1 MSETRRLLQADDDS
15 DDASMSPPRSRRIAA
30 DSDVKS
36 MCSLTAIYFLV
47 MVVNGGLI
55 GALGPS
61 LEPIGRATGLHD
73 AALARLVLQNRLCK
87 FVGNLIWCS
96 FARRLQQS
104 RGVGRPHALFGGL
117 MLVTTSSAITIGYT
131 TQSTSLQLALWTWGL
146 AYGITDA
153 GVTTL
158 TVWRWGDDNRR
169 RRIDVSVL
177 NAGFTVG
184 ALLAPTLVVASLRF
198 GVGRWAFYA
207 IAGISLITA
216 FLLGLQRPM
225 PLPISPKDGRSSPKI
240 TRAADRLLIQTSH
253 SGGHAARA
261 QLSQRRYERGFIL
274 AMSIILIC
282 VTACEHGIATWLS
295 PLGVESGGLTEQR
308 MALITSFYW
317 AVMCAGRLLWAAMS
331 GCVSSTWPMLFF
343 DVGTCLF
350 AALLLVGAQLMRF
363 AFEPL
368 LWLSSMAMGLG
379 VSSAVPCVYS
389 LVPEA
394 HVKMTPLAIT
404 LLNAASTCGE
414 TAAPYI
420 VGLAFGQHQYWF
432 LGTLTFCSTAVA
444 VLVATVARRQAER
457 HGWTPRHPSDHEY

>member
-1 MSETRRLLQADDDS
+1 MDL
-15 DDASMSPPRSRRIAA
+15 
-30 DSDVKS
+30 
-36 MCSLTAIYFLV
+36 
-47 MVVNGGLI
+47 
-55 GALGPS
+55 
-61 LEPIGRATGLHD
+61 
-73 AALARLVLQNRLCK
+73 
-87 FVGNLIWCS
+87 
-96 FARRLQQS
+96 
-104 RGVGRPHALFGGL
+104 
-117 MLVTTSSAITIGYT
+117 
-131 TQSTSLQLALWTWGL
+131 GL

-331 GCVSSTWPMLFF
+331 GCVSSTWPMLF
-343 DVGTCLF
+343 
-350 AALLLVGAQLMRF
+350 
-363 AFEPL
+363 
-368 LWLSSMAMGLG
+368 SMLAH
-379 VSSAVPCVYS
+379 AYS
-389 LVPEA
+389 LRSSLWVLNSCVLPSSLCSGSHRWRWGLVCHPRA
-394 HVKMTPLAIT
+394 VR
-404 LLNAASTCGE
+404 LLPCA
-414 TAAPYI
+414 
-420 VGLAFGQHQYWF
+420 
-432 LGTLTFCSTAVA
+432 
-444 VLVATVARRQAER
+444 
-457 HGWTPRHPSDHEY
+457 

>member
-1 MSETRRLLQADDDS
+1 MSETRRLLGSDDESDDS
-15 DDASMSPPRSRRIAA
+15 SEPH
-30 DSDVKS
+30 KS
-36 MCSLTAIYFLV
+36 SGGPKAYGPSAPICPLTAIYFLV

-55 GALGPS
+55 GAIGPS

-73 AALARLVLQNRLCK
+73 AALARFVSQNRLCK
-87 FVGNLIWCS
+87 FAGNLVWCA
-96 FARRLQQS
+96 FARRLQEPH
-104 RGVGRPHALFGGL
+104 GIGRPHALFGGL
-117 MLVTTSSAITIGYT
+117 MLLTASSAIAIGYVT
-131 TQSTSLQLALWTWGL
+131 RPASLQFALLSWGL

-158 TVWRWGDDNRR
+158 TVWRWGHDNRR

-184 ALLAPTLVVASLRF
+184 ALLAPTLVVASLRY

-207 IAGISLITA
+207 IAAISMLTA
-216 FLLGLQRPM
+216 FLLSLQPPM
-225 PLPISPKDGRSSPKI
+225 MLPISPRDEPLQKASLHV
-240 TRAADRLLIQTSH
+240 DRLLLQP
-253 SGGHAARA
+253 GRGRGNNAARA
-261 QLSQRRYERGFIL
+261 QQLQQRYERGFIL

-282 VTACEHGIATWLS
+282 VTACEHGLATWL
-295 PLGVESGGLTEQR
+295 PAFGVESGGLSEQR
-308 MALITSFYW
+308 MALMTSVYW
-317 AVMCAGRLLWAAMS
+317 GVMCAGRLLWAMLS
-331 GCVSSTWPMLFF
+331 GRVSSTWPMIFF
-343 DVGTCLF
+343 DAGTCLL
-350 AALLLVGAQLMRF
+350 ASLLLVSAQVLRL

-394 HVKMTPLAIT
+394 HVKMTPWAIT

-420 VGLAFGQHQYWF
+420 IGIAFG
-432 LGTLTFCSTAVA
+432 
-444 VLVATVARRQAER
+444 RRQFWLLGALMSSCTALAAFVVTIAWR
-457 HGWTPRHPSDHEY
+457 QADSHGWRPRYPSSGA